1 MEAANEYTIARR
13 RMVREQL
20 YARGIA
26 DRRILNAFL
35 AVPRHLFVDPAVGG
49 RAYDDCSFPIGY
61 DQTISQPYT
70 IAFMIQSLEVGRNCR
85 VLEVGTGSG
94 YQTAI
99 LSLLARDVFSIE
111 RLAPLMRKAE
121 SVLSR
126 MRLGSIRVK
135 VGDGSMGW
143 KSYAP
148 FDRIIVSAAM
158 SERPDELLS
167 QLSDGGRLI
176 APVNQSSEYLTLF
189 TRENGLITEQK
200 LARCAFVPL
209 RKGDG
214 QCRSSS

>member
-1 MEAANEYTIARR
+1 MEPSKDYRIARR

-20 YARGIA
+20 YARGIT

-35 AVPRHLFVDPAVGG
+35 AVPRHLFVDPAVGA

-70 IAFMIQSLEVGRNCR
+70 IAFMIQSLGVDRNSR

-99 LSLLARDVFSIE
+99 LSLLTRDVLSIE
-111 RLAPLMRKAE
+111 RLAPLMRQAE

-126 MRLGSIRVK
+126 IHTGSIRVR
-135 VGDGSMGW
+135 VGDGSTGW

-148 FDRIIVSAAM
+148 FDRIIVSAVM
-158 SERPDELLS
+158 SERPAGLLE
-167 QLSDGGRLI
+167 QLADGGRLI
-176 APVNQSSEYLTLF
+176 APVNDALEFLVLF
-189 TRENGLITEQK
+189 TREDGRITEEK

-209 RKGDG
+209 KKGDG
-214 QCRSSS
+214 

>member
-1 MEAANEYTIARR
+1 
-13 RMVREQL
+13 MVQEQL
-20 YARGIA
+20 YARGIT

-35 AVPRHLFVDPAVGG
+35 AVPRHLFVDPAIGS

-70 IAFMIQSLEVGRNCR
+70 IAFMIQSVGIERLSR

-111 RLAPLMRKAE
+111 RLSPLMRNAE

-126 MRLGSIRVK
+126 IHTGSIRVK
-135 VGDGSMGW
+135 VGDGSLGW

-148 FDRIIVSAAM
+148 FDRIIVSAVT
-158 SERPDELLS
+158 SERPAQLLA
-167 QLSDGGRLI
+167 QLADGGRLV
-176 APVNQSSEYLTLF
+176 APVNDD
-189 TRENGLITEQK
+189 TEHLVLYAKRDGHIAERK

-209 RKGDG
+209 KKGDV
-214 QCRSSS
+214 